1 MPTDEGRWLLMHE
14 AGMNVNPFNFGYP
27 PTRTTYNSYIPQL
40 PDASYDIY
48 RPWQWNHLC
57 FAWSSG
63 GKSKLVLVLYS
74 QSCNTWEKKLPLG
87 SYFPQNGEFLNINF
101 IDENLKD
108 LTVPTELLLKVYLM
122 RCANDYEKD
131 CTAPGAMATDFNI
144 WSRSFDDRE
153 LIEWTSCK

>member
-1 MPTDEGRWLLMHE
+1 MMLFLCLLQQFAVLGAADWRVRGILMNIADWKNMPADEGRWLLMHE

-63 GKSKLVLVLYS
+63 GKSKLVLVS
-74 QSCNTWEKKLPLG
+74 S
-87 SYFPQNGEFLNINF
+87 S
-101 IDENLKD
+101 
-108 LTVPTELLLKVYLM
+108 
-122 RCANDYEKD
+122 
-131 CTAPGAMATDFNI
+131 
-144 WSRSFDDRE
+144 
-153 LIEWTSCK
+153 